1 VSLEVARHGFVDLA
15 HAIQVASRVRWDP
28 SGVLVLGGFPTD
40 DTNAALLHL
49 AHALGTPVPDTRMPG
64 HAMEGNLVY
73 RVEFNPQ
80 NQDEH
85 AYSATAGNF
94 PLHTDGAHWKQPPH
108 LVLLL
113 CCRASSSGGDTT
125 LAHVEDVLA
134 QVEAGHIQ
142 QLVNVP
148 VGFDDV
154 DAPVLQREPWRIR
167 WNHATLQRRHQ
178 RGLWRPHRATL
189 DACHALDVAL
199 AGLAARHALRL
210 APGELLVVDNTRVLH
225 GRTPFVATSNRL
237 LKRVRVRQG

>member
-1 VSLEVARHGFVDLA
+1 MSPAVRRQSFVDLVD
-15 HAIQVASRVRWDP
+15 AIHVASRVCTDP

-40 DTNAALLHL
+40 DDNAALLHL

-73 RVEFNPQ
+73 RVEFNPE

-85 AYSATAGNF
+85 AYSATAGHF
-94 PLHTDGAHWKQPPH
+94 PLHTDGAHWKRPPQ

-125 LAHVEDVLA
+125 LAHVEDVLGRL
-134 QVEAGHIQ
+134 EPGHIQ

-154 DAPVLQREPWRIR
+154 DAPVLQQDPWRIR

-189 DACHALDVAL
+189 DACQALEVVLAAL
-199 AGLAARHALRL
+199 AERPALRL
-210 APGELLVVDNTRVLH
+210 APGELLVLDNTRVLH
-225 GRTPFVATSNRL
+225 GRTTFGDTGNRL

>member
-1 VSLEVARHGFVDLA
+1 MSLQVDRRTFVDLA
-15 HAIQVASRVRWDP
+15 GAIQLASRVCTGP
-28 SGVLVLGGFPTD
+28 SGALVLGGFPTD

-49 AHALGTPVPDTRMPG
+49 AHALGSPVPDTRMPG

-73 RVEFNPQ
+73 RVEFNPE

-85 AYSATAGNF
+85 AYSATAGDF
-94 PLHTDGAHWKQPPH
+94 PLHTDGAHWKKPPH

-113 CCRASSSGGDTT
+113 CCRASAHGGDTT
-125 LAHVEDVLA
+125 LAHVDDVLA
-134 QVEAGHIQ
+134 QLEARHIQ

-154 DAPVLQREPWRIR
+154 DAPVLQQDPWRIR

-189 DACHALDVAL
+189 DACQALDVVL
-199 AGLAARHALRL
+199 GGLAARPALHL

-225 GRTPFVATSNRL
+225 GRTTFVAASNRL